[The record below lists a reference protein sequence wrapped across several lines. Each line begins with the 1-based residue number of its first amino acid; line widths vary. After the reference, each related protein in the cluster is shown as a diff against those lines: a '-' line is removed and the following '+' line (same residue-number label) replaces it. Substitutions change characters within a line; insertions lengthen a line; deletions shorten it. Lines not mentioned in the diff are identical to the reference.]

1 MLSRNML
8 CSLLATVAISFACNA
23 AQAAEPLKTVEAG
36 QLTYGTAATFA
47 PFEYMKDGAL
57 VGFDIDLINAIAKQM
72 KLKPDPSN
80 TQFSGLIP
88 ALQGGRTDIIN
99 SAMYMTPARAAQVDF
114 VPYLKLGDRIVVKAG
129 NPAKITGRD
138 DSICG
143 KIIAVTLGGIEETYA
158 RADAQRC
165 TTGGHPAPSILTLPT
180 AQDSAL
186 SLRQGRADAIYNST
200 PGTVMLLEEV
210 PGVYEAVGPEFEVT
224 THIGIAVN
232 KGNKPMADAIGQA
245 LAKVVADGTY
255 KQLIAKWKLPPS
267 VSMFD

>member
-8 CSLLATVAISFACNA
+8 CSLLAAVAFSFGCNA
-23 AQAAEPLKTVEAG
+23 ANAAEPLKTVEAG

-72 KLKPDPSN
+72 NLKPDPSN

-114 VPYLKLGDRIVVKAG
+114 VPYLKLGDRVVVTAG

-158 RADAQRC
+158 RNHA
-165 TTGGHPAPSILTLPT
+165 APTILTLPT
-180 AQDSAL
+180 AQDSIL

-200 PGTVMLLEEV
+200 PGTVTLLEEV